1 MVSGWLLWSPIL
13 DTMLKRAVSVV
24 ALGLLGALVAAIGA
38 GSHRSTGYLGVGLVL
53 ALIASAAI
61 FAKVWQSWNGYIAF
75 ASLWVAVTVY
85 FHATGPG
92 QSQLIA
98 GDLKDQLWVYG
109 GAAMLAVVA
118 AVPRFAL
125 VGRNVAP

>member
-1 MVSGWLLWSPIL
+1 MVSGCLLWSLIL

-53 ALIASAAI
+53 ALIACAGI
-61 FAKVWQSWNGYIAF
+61 FAKAWRSWNGYIAF

-85 FHATGPG
+85 FHGTGPG

-109 GAAMLAVVA
+109 GAAVLAVVG
-118 AVPRFAL
+118 AVPRFVL
-125 VGRNVAP
+125 VGRDVAP

>member
-1 MVSGWLLWSPIL
+1 MRSPIL

-24 ALGLLGALVAAIGA
+24 ALGLLGVLVAAVGA
-38 GSHRSTGYLGVGLVL
+38 GSHRSTGYLGVSLVL
-53 ALIASAAI
+53 ALTASASI
-61 FAKVWQSWNGYIAF
+61 FAKAWQSWNGYIAF

-85 FHATGPG
+85 FYSTGPA

-109 GAAMLAVVA
+109 GAAVLSVVA

-125 VGRNVAP
+125 VGRDVAP